1 MTTQTPAES
10 AGTVNRAQAFW
21 ANLGG
26 KLGVG
31 LSLLGFVVL
40 FLGWNGAAS
49 FDRVPSQFPYLIS
62 GGLVGLSL
70 VVLGA
75 AMIVVDNQRA
85 DRAAMQATLLELR
98 SVLETMGAAGG
109 VRSSGTTMLSPAP
122 GQVVAGSASFHR
134 PSCHLVDGRDTAA
147 VLEVDAARE
156 RGLSPCRVCN
166 PLDPGADRG
175 AEAETA
181 GLEPYA
187 APARDRTGGRR
198 RQLKAR

>member
-1 MTTQTPAES
+1 MTAQTPAES

-31 LSLLGFVVL
+31 LSLLGFIVL

-85 DRAAMQATLLELR
+85 DRLAMQATLLELR
-98 SVLETMGAAGG
+98 AALETMGGATGA
-109 VRSSGTTMLSPAP
+109 RTSGPAMLSPAP

-134 PSCHLVDGRDTAA
+134 PSCHLVDGRDIAA
-147 VLEVDAARE
+147 FLEAGDATG

-166 PLDPGADRG
+166 PLDPAAAGADD
-175 AEAETA
+175 ETA

-187 APARDRTGGRR
+187 SGEPERSGGRR